1 MIKKT
6 SKRITATVTLCFLII
21 AASIITSC
29 GNNTTSSVSPSAD
42 VVDEPAAE
50 ETNADEPLITVNPD
64 DTGDAFTPAE
74 GQEDEADTDTEG
86 NAEEENNTE
95 EENSDTASDTAEETL
110 PPAAS
115 NSETVYKGENDHV
128 DVVWLG
134 DSLTQ
139 GSLGWDNNNKDNPQ
153 APWRVLADISGWN
166 VTGAGYFGY
175 RTDEI
180 FWSYTEFGGVKDP
193 SSIYVFWVG
202 SNDFARSVDNIYP
215 VMDSIDHFMEIDNLK
230 KYLVLG
236 TTNRGDMDPNAYKGI
251 NQKFEEKYG
260 DNYLDIMPYVEYGPD
275 NIHLTESSS
284 KAVAEAVYNKL
295 KELY

>member
-1 MIKKT
+1 MIREIT
-6 SKRITATVTLCFLII
+6 KRIQVI
-21 AASIITSC
+21 AAICILITSAMLITSC
-29 GNNTTSSVSPSAD
+29 GSNSASPDSPAAAVSAKPEANEPAADEPSES
-42 VVDEPAAE
+42 EPAAE
-50 ETNADEPLITVNPD
+50 EPVIVV
-64 DTGDAFTPAE
+64 
-74 GQEDEADTDTEG
+74 
-86 NAEEENNTE
+86 
-95 EENSDTASDTAEETL
+95 NSDDENDNIVPEAEQENDTSKENDDSSSDTTEETL

-115 NSETVYKGENDHV
+115 NAETVYKGEKDHV

-175 RTDEI
+175 KTDEI

-202 SNDFARSVDNIYP
+202 SNDFAQSVDNIVP
-215 VMDSIDHFMEIDNLK
+215 VMDSIDHFLEIDGLK

-251 NQKFEEKYG
+251 NEHFEKKYG

-275 NIHLTESSS
+275 NIHLTENSSR
-284 KAVAEAVYNKL
+284 AVAEAVYNKL

>member
-1 MIKKT
+1 MIRET
-6 SKRITATVTLCFLII
+6 TKRMHII
-21 AASIITSC
+21 AAICILITSAMLITSC
-29 GNNTTSSVSPSAD
+29 GSSSTSPDSPAVPVS
-42 VVDEPAAE
+42 DEPAANE
-50 ETNADEPLITVNPD
+50 PAADEPSESEPAADEPVIVVDSD
-64 DTGDAFTPAE
+64 DENDTIVPEAE
-74 GQEDEADTDTEG
+74 QENDTSK
-86 NAEEENNTE
+86 ENE
-95 EENSDTASDTAEETL
+95 DSSSDTTEETL

-115 NSETVYKGENDHV
+115 NAETVYKGEKDHV

-175 RTDEI
+175 KTDDI

-202 SNDFARSVDNIYP
+202 SNDFAQSVDNIVP
-215 VMDSIDHFMEIDNLK
+215 VMDSIDHFMEIDGLK

-251 NQKFEEKYG
+251 NEHFEKKYG

-275 NIHLTESSS
+275 NIHLTENSSR
-284 KAVAEAVYNKL
+284 AVAEAVYNKL

>member
-1 MIKKT
+1 MIREIT
-6 SKRITATVTLCFLII
+6 KRTHIMAAICILIP
-21 AASIITSC
+21 AAMLMTSC
-29 GNNTTSSVSPSAD
+29 GSNTASPDSPAAA
-42 VVDEPAAE
+42 VTEKPAADEPAA
-50 ETNADEPLITVNPD
+50 DEPVIVVNSDEEQDTVAPD
-64 DTGDAFTPAE
+64 NEQENDTSE
-74 GQEDEADTDTEG
+74 ENNDTSPD
-86 NAEEENNTE
+86 NAEENQ
-95 EENSDTASDTAEETL
+95 

-115 NSETVYKGENDHV
+115 NAETVYKGEKDHV

-175 RTDEI
+175 KTDDI

-202 SNDFARSVDNIYP
+202 SNDFAQSVDNIVP
-215 VMDSIDHFMEIDNLK
+215 VMDSIDHFMEIDGLK

-251 NQKFEEKYG
+251 NEQFEKRYG

-275 NIHLTESSS
+275 NIHLTENSSG
-284 KAVAEAVYNKL
+284 AVAEAVYNKL